1 MTEITDPGPVSDESV
16 HKTLT
21 TFLEARTR
29 TVWEPEADLF
39 ESGAV
44 TSLFAMELV
53 VHIEQTFGVTIE
65 GDDLQLDNFR
75 TIAAMSGMVSRLKS
89 AAPTDG

>member
-1 MTEITDPGPVSDESV
+1 MANTADPTRFSEESV
-16 HKTLT
+16 GGKLT
-21 TFLEARTR
+21 AFLEARTR
-29 TVWEPEADLF
+29 RVWEPTADLF

-75 TIAAMSGMVSRLKS
+75 TIAAMSEMVSRLKS

>member
-1 MTEITDPGPVSDESV
+1 MLNTADPSQLSTESV
-16 HKTLT
+16 RKTLT

-29 TVWEPEADLF
+29 AVWTPTADLF

-65 GDDLQLDNFR
+65 GDELNLENFR
-75 TIAAMSGMVSRLKS
+75 TIGAMSDMVSRLRS
-89 AAPTDG
+89 TAATDD

>member
-1 MTEITDPGPVSDESV
+1 MSNRTEPSQLSKEAVSA
-16 HKTLT
+16 TLT
-21 TFLEARTR
+21 AFLEGRTR
-29 TVWEPEADLF
+29 RVWEPGEDLF

-65 GDDLQLDNFR
+65 GDDLQLENFR
-75 TIAAMSGMVSRLKS
+75 TVGAMAEMVSRLKS
-89 AAPTDG
+89 AAPTDD